1 MARPLRLEYEG
12 AVYHVTS
19 RGNAGETIFL
29 VDPDRELFLEVLAD
43 TVERFGWICHTY
55 CLMTNHYHLL
65 LETPTANL
73 SRGMRHLNGV
83 YTQAFNRR
91 HLRVGHVLQGR
102 FKSIV
107 VEKESHLLELARYVV
122 LNPVRA
128 RAVRSVR
135 EWPWSSYRATAG
147 MKQVPGFLTV
157 DWILGQFHRDRSHA
171 VKLYRAFVKAGR
183 GIEVWDALRGGVLL
197 GSDKF
202 VDELKPLLSDYA
214 ALKEVP
220 RRERLATRP
229 SLDALFSEVR
239 DKRDRD
245 ERIHEA
251 LRVHGYTLQEVADR
265 FGLHDSTVSRIAKRV
280 AAERTA
286 IGGDVRRESAEQ
298 GCS

>member
-19 RGNAGETIFL
+19 RGNARESIFR
-29 VDPDRELFLEVLAD
+29 VDPDRELFLEVLTD
-43 TVERFGWICHTY
+43 TVERFWWVCYAY

-65 LETPTANL
+65 VETPDANL

-128 RAVRSVR
+128 KMVRSAKD
-135 EWPWSSYRATAG
+135 WPWSSYRATAG
-147 MKQVPGFLTV
+147 LEEAPSFLAV
-157 DWILGQFHRDRSHA
+157 DWILAQFHKNQQRA
-171 VKLYRAFVKAGR
+171 VELYRDFVKAGR
-183 GIEVWDALRGGVLL
+183 GVEVWGELRGGILL
-197 GSDKF
+197 GSDGF

-214 ALKEVP
+214 SLKEVP
-220 RRERLATRP
+220 RRKRLTARP
-229 SLDALFSEVR
+229 SLAKLFARVPNKETR
-239 DKRDRD
+239 N
-245 ERIHEA
+245 ERIYEA
-251 LRVHGYTLQEVADR
+251 LRVHGYTLQEVADVV
-265 FGLHDSTVSRIAKRV
+265 GLHYSTVSRIAKRLGTHPKR
-280 AAERTA
+280 AA
-286 IGGDVRRESAEQ
+286 
-298 GCS
+298 